1 MKKVLLLL
9 TVLSLPTLLTGCGDS
24 DPDHARKVRCTE
36 LQGIASDGFRGKIP
50 KEDYIKATDEWEKL
64 KCHRSDVIQG

>member
-1 MKKVLLLL
+1 MKKTLLLL

-36 LQGIASDGFRGKIP
+36 LQHEGTQAGMGHGDRKVGEIRKDWDELQCKQSDI
-50 KEDYIKATDEWEKL
+50 
-64 KCHRSDVIQG
+64 IQG